1 MKKIEFIKSVKSIKD
16 LPKGNI
22 PEVVLCG
29 RSNVGKSTF
38 INTVFG
44 RKGIAKTSS
53 TPGKTQALNYYF
65 VEEKFYVVD
74 LPGFGYAK
82 VPKKEKE
89 IWQKL
94 IADYLGFSKN
104 IIYAFHFID
113 SRHEPTKLDVT
124 LNGFLR
130 ELEIP
135 YIVLLNKID
144 KLKQSELAKARKS
157 VRQFFPELLPG
168 ENLIEFSSTKGI
180 GKKEILQLLK
190 RILF

>member
-22 PEVVLCG
+22 PEIVLCG

-53 TPGKTQALNYYF
+53 TPGKTQALNYYL

-89 IWQKL
+89 VWQKL
-94 IADYLGFSKN
+94 IEDYLNFSEN

-113 SRHEPTKLDVT
+113 SRHEPTKLDVM

-135 YIVLLNKID
+135 YLVILNKVD

-157 VRQFFPELLPG
+157 VRQYFHELLPG

-180 GKKEILQLLK
+180 GKKEIIRLLTK
-190 RILF
+190 ILL

>member
-1 MKKIEFIKSVKSIKD
+1 MKKIEFVKSVKNIKD
-16 LPKGNI
+16 LPKGKT
-22 PEVVLCG
+22 PEIVLCG

-53 TPGKTQALNYYF
+53 TPGKTQALNYYL

-94 IADYLGFSKN
+94 IEDYLNFSEN
-104 IIYAFHFID
+104 ILYAFHFID
-113 SRHEPTKLDVT
+113 SRHEPTKLDIM

-135 YIVLLNKID
+135 YIVLLNKVD
-144 KLKQSELAKARKS
+144 KLKQSELAKARKTI
-157 VRQFFPELLPG
+157 RKIFPELLPG

-180 GKKEILQLLK
+180 GKKEILRHLS
-190 RILF
+190 RIL